1 MSHLGKRWKIDGL
14 ISGLISR
21 NAIGGNYRVAF
32 EREFASLEQIEAINW
47 SRPTVEY
54 IGPHG
59 SEPGLPEGYGFDVVK
74 ITYDSNCKTYY
85 VELKT
90 AKQYLGD
97 VTGYQDEIKALNNA
111 AAEKDALI
119 RDQNKKII
127 DLQDQLAEADELAIA
142 LYEAQTAA
150 EAAPA
155 ESDAEEVTG
164 E

>member
-1 MSHLGKRWKIDGL
+1 MHYGKKWKIDGL
-14 ISGLISR
+14 IAGFVMR
-21 NAIGGNYRVAF
+21 MGPGGNYRVVF
-32 EREFASLEQIEAINW
+32 ERENASLEQIEAINW
-47 SRPTVEY
+47 AKPVIEY

-59 SEPGLPEGYGFDVVK
+59 SEPGLPEGYGFDVVG
-74 ITYDSNCKTYY
+74 ITYDSGCKTYY

-111 AAEKDALI
+111 ATEKDALI
-119 RDQNKKII
+119 RDQNRKII

>member
-85 VELKT
+85 IELKT

-97 VTGYQDEIKALNNA
+97 VTGYQEEIAALNGTVAEKNA
-111 AAEKDALI
+111 AIA
-119 RDQNKKII
+119 
-127 DLQDQLAEADELAIA
+127 DLQEQLAEADELAIA
-142 LYEAQTAA
+142 LYEAQTAD
-150 EAAPA
+150 EAAPTD
-155 ESDAEEVTG
+155 SDAEGVTG

>member
-14 ISGLISR
+14 ISGLIMR
-21 NAIGGNYRVAF
+21 PVPGGNYKVAF

-74 ITYDSNCKTYY
+74 ITYDSGCKTYY

-97 VTGYQDEIKALNNA
+97 VTGYDRSSFRYCRCGGRCGGRSCRGA
-111 AAEKDALI
+111 
-119 RDQNKKII
+119 
-127 DLQDQLAEADELAIA
+127 
-142 LYEAQTAA
+142 
-150 EAAPA
+150 
-155 ESDAEEVTG
+155 VTPP
-164 E
+164 

>member
-14 ISGLISR
+14 ITGFIMR
-21 NAIGGNYRVAF
+21 NAIGGNYTVAF

-47 SRPTVEY
+47 SRPTIEY

-74 ITYDSNCKTYY
+74 ITYDSNCKTYN

-97 VTGYQDEIKALNNA
+97 VTGYQAEIKALNNA
-111 AAEKDALI
+111 AMEKDVLI
-119 RDQNKKII
+119 R
-127 DLQDQLAEADELAIA
+127 DLQDQLEEADELAIA

-155 ESDAEEVTG
+155 ESDTEEVTG

>member
-1 MSHLGKRWKIDGL
+1 MHYGKKWKIDGL
-14 ISGLISR
+14 IAGFVMR
-21 NAIGGNYRVAF
+21 MGPGGNYRVVF
-32 EREFASLEQIEAINW
+32 ERENASLEQIEAINW
-47 SRPTVEY
+47 AKPVIEY

-59 SEPGLPEGYGFDVVK
+59 SEPGLPEGYGFDVVG
-74 ITYDSNCKTYY
+74 ITYDSGCKSYT

-90 AKQYLGD
+90 ASQYLGD
-97 VTGYQDEIKALNNA
+97 VTGYQEEIAALNGTVAEKNA
-111 AAEKDALI
+111 AIA
-119 RDQNKKII
+119 
-127 DLQDQLAEADELAIA
+127 DLQEQLAEADELAIA